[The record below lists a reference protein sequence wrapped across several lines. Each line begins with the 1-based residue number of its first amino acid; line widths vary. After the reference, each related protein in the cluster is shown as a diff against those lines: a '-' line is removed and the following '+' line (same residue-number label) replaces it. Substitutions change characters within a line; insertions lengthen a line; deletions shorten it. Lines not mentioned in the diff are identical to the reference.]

1 MSISG
6 FRAAFFFVI
15 ALLAGTAA
23 FTLWSEIRTNEQV
36 DTFVSQALARD
47 VLIGRIRVDA
57 LQLEDAV
64 DEHIRAGSD
73 DERSAADARMASILE
88 DITVASSEYTRELP
102 PSEGQIWKQF
112 NDTSHALAAQVRTA
126 VRYSNRKEA
135 ERARKHLV
143 EEIRPVTAAL
153 DLLAEELSQKNADD
167 TKDILKELEA
177 LRVRSTAAGA
187 LVAVGAVIVSLII
200 GLRMTS
206 LLGRQDQ
213 TIAEQLKELDRR
225 NQELDAFASRV
236 AHDLVAPLAPLKGYL
251 TLIRRSM
258 SVSDAGVK
266 EMLSQAE
273 QSATRMAELV
283 EALLRF
289 CRAGNRTDPTAA
301 EFDTAVSTIL
311 TEVAQVAE
319 RDGVK
324 LERDLMP
331 HTWVATSAPMLQ
343 SIAQNL
349 LSNAVKYS
357 AGRKD
362 AKVTVRLFRE
372 KGEAVLEVT
381 DNGVG
386 LSEQS
391 QRALFQPFFR
401 APETKGLPGHG
412 LGLAT
417 TKRLV
422 EAHNG
427 SIQVRSAQGV
437 GTQFSVRLPLAQP
450 PDARASSETRA
461 AQPQLQLEPGLS
473 KVANS

>member
-6 FRAAFFFVI
+6 YRAAFFFVI
-15 ALLAGTAA
+15 ALLAASAA
-23 FTLWSEIRTNEQV
+23 FTLWSDLRTNEQV
-36 DTFVSQALARD
+36 DTLVSQALARD

-64 DEHIRAGSD
+64 EEHIRAGSD
-73 DERSAADARMASILE
+73 DERSAADTRMAAILE
-88 DITVASSEYTRELP
+88 DITLASADYTRDLPQGEL
-102 PSEGQIWKQF
+102 QIWKQF

-153 DLLAEELSQKNADD
+153 DLTAEQLSRKNADI
-167 TKDILKELEA
+167 TRELLTELES
-177 LRVRSTAAGA
+177 LRVRSTALGGI
-187 LVAVGAVIVSLII
+187 VSVIAVVVSLII
-200 GLRMTS
+200 GFRMTS
-206 LLGRQDQ
+206 ILRKQEV
-213 TIAEQLKELDRR
+213 TIAEQLRELDRR

-251 TLIRRSM
+251 TLIRRSP
-258 SVSDAGVK
+258 SVSDVQVR

-283 EALLRF
+283 DALLRF
-289 CRAGNRTDPTAA
+289 CRAGNRTDASPG
-301 EFDTAVSTIL
+301 ELDTAVSTIL
-311 TEVAQVAE
+311 TEVAQVAD

-324 LERDLMP
+324 LERQLAE
-331 HTWVATSAPMLQ
+331 HTAVACSAPILQ

-357 AGRKD
+357 AGKKD
-362 AKVTVRLFRE
+362 AKVTVRVFRE
-372 KGEAVLEVT
+372 RGEAVLEVI

-386 LSEQS
+386 LSASS
-391 QRALFQPFFR
+391 QAGLFQPFFR
-401 APETKGLPGHG
+401 APETKGIPGHG

-422 EAHNG
+422 EAHGG
-427 SIQVRSAQGV
+427 SIEVRSAPGV
-437 GTQFSVRLPLAQP
+437 GTQFSVRLPLANAEGKSAPATQP
-450 PDARASSETRA
+450 ALVRGTAS
-461 AQPQLQLEPGLS
+461 
-473 KVANS
+473 